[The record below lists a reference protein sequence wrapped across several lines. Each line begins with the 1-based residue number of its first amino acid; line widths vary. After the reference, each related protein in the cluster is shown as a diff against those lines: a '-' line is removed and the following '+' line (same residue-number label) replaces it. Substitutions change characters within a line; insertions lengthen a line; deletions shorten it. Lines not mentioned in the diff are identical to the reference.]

1 MYIIF
6 RYDVLITKNGD
17 FLNLMTKCGLK
28 IVIGNYNKN
37 SFACCWPPS
46 FIDVRIEIIDPREAK
61 KLFEDEVFK
70 VLSGFSESWVSGSN
84 NFPLVFWHFS

>member
-6 RYDVLITKNGD
+6 RYDVLITKNCD

-37 SFACCWPPS
+37 IFACCWQPS
-46 FIDVRIEIIDPREAK
+46 FIDVRQGTKYR
-61 KLFEDEVFK
+61 
-70 VLSGFSESWVSGSN
+70 
-84 NFPLVFWHFS
+84 